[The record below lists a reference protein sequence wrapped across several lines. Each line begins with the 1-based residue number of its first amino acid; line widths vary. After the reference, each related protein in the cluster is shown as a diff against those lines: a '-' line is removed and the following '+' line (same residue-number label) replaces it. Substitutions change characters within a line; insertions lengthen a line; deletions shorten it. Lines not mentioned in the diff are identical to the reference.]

1 MGPGAVSLVGE
12 GRVVE
17 ETGMYRRERRAWNR
31 GVLPQECEAFLDG
44 TLAEYWDDRG
54 VAVPVW
60 AWTNLLAHGTEG
72 LITET
77 VARPYRNR
85 RFSRS
90 WRIARSY
97 LAAEIFDLVDPEYT
111 LEDMQAAV
119 LLPIELEMAA
129 SPEVSRWSPRQW
141 VDAVDDAI
149 RNQHSTLG
157 L

>member
-1 MGPGAVSLVGE
+1 MHG
-12 GRVVE
+12 
-17 ETGMYRRERRAWNR
+17 RERRAWNR
-31 GVLPQECEAFLDG
+31 EVLPQECEAFLHG

-60 AWTNLLAHGTEG
+60 AWTNLLAHGSAP
-72 LITET
+72 LITEI
-77 VARPYRNR
+77 ASRPYRNR
-85 RFSRS
+85 RLARS

-97 LAAEIFDLVDPEYT
+97 LATEIFELVDPVYT

-129 SPEVSRWSPRQW
+129 IPEVSHWSPRQW
-141 VDAVDDAI
+141 VDAVAYAI

>member
-1 MGPGAVSLVGE
+1 
-12 GRVVE
+12 
-17 ETGMYRRERRAWNR
+17 MYRRERRAWNR

-44 TLAEYWDDRG
+44 TLAEFWDDRG

-60 AWTNLLAHGTEG
+60 AWTNLLAHGTAA

-77 VARPYRNR
+77 VSRPYRNR

-97 LAAEIFDLVDPEYT
+97 LASEVFELVDPEYT

-119 LLPIELEMAA
+119 LLPIELEMA
-129 SPEVSRWSPRQW
+129 SSLEVSRWTPRQW
-141 VDAVDDAI
+141 VDAVDEAI

>member
-1 MGPGAVSLVGE
+1 
-12 GRVVE
+12 
-17 ETGMYRRERRAWNR
+17 MYRRERRSWNR

-60 AWTNLLAHGTEG
+60 AWTNLLAHGTAG
-72 LITET
+72 LIAET
-77 VARPYRNR
+77 AARPYRNR
-85 RFSRS
+85 RTSRS

-97 LAAEIFDLVDPEYT
+97 LASEIFDLVHPEYT
-111 LEDMQAAV
+111 LEEMQAAV
-119 LLPIELEMAA
+119 LLPIELEMASSA
-129 SPEVSRWSPRQW
+129 EVGRWSPREW
-141 VDAVDDAI
+141 VYALDDAI

>member
-1 MGPGAVSLVGE
+1 
-12 GRVVE
+12 
-17 ETGMYRRERRAWNR
+17 MYRRERRSWNR

-60 AWTNLLAHGTEG
+60 AWTNLLAHGTVG

-85 RFSRS
+85 RTTRS

-97 LAAEIFDLVDPEYT
+97 LASEIFELVNPEYT
-111 LEDMQAAV
+111 LEEMQAAV
-119 LLPIELEMAA
+119 LLPIELEMA
-129 SPEVSRWSPRQW
+129 SSMEVDRWSPREW
-141 VDAVDDAI
+141 VDALDDAI

>member
-1 MGPGAVSLVGE
+1 LPSHAPRVRTGGYGALRFAFAHPELFSAVS
-12 GRVVE
+12 
-17 ETGMYRRERRAWNR
+17 A
-31 GVLPQECEAFLDG
+31 QSA
-44 TLAEYWDDRG
+44 A
-54 VAVPVW
+54 
-60 AWTNLLAHGTEG
+60 

-77 VARPYRNR
+77 VSRPYRNR

-97 LAAEIFDLVDPEYT
+97 LASEVFDLIDPEYT

-119 LLPIELEMAA
+119 LLPIELEMA
-129 SPEVSRWSPRQW
+129 SSIEVSRWTPRQW
-141 VDAVDDAI
+141 VDAVDEAI

>member
-1 MGPGAVSLVGE
+1 MQK
-12 GRVVE
+12 
-17 ETGMYRRERRAWNR
+17 RERRAWNR
-31 GVLPQECEAFLDG
+31 GVLPQECEAFLNG

-54 VAVPVW
+54 MYVPVW
-60 AWTNLLAHGTEG
+60 TWTNLLAHGSG
-72 LITET
+72 ALITET

-85 RFSRS
+85 RLARS

-97 LAAEIFDLVDPEYT
+97 LASEIFELVSPDYT
-111 LEDMQAAV
+111 LEELQATV

-129 SPEVSRWSPRQW
+129 SFEVSRWSPRQW
-141 VDAVDDAI
+141 VDVVDDAI